1 MNSTEC
7 AREQDVVEAMT
18 SGAWSEEL
26 RSHASGCK
34 ICSDVVEVVHAL
46 HCDYAAASQEARI
59 PSAGL
64 VWWRAELR
72 ARREAMHA
80 AERPMTLVQAFGGA
94 CAAGVLI
101 AVLSRTG
108 PLLKELL
115 PSGPI
120 DAIALL
126 RQHLPLAFTLGVLLV
141 LAPVAL
147 YFVFSDK

>member
-1 MNSTEC
+1 MNKMEC
-7 AREQDVVEAMT
+7 AREQAVVEAVT
-18 SGAWSEEL
+18 SGQWTEEL
-26 RSHASGCK
+26 RSHASNCEV
-34 ICSDVVEVVHAL
+34 CADVVEVVHAL
-46 HCDYAAASQEARI
+46 HSDYAVASHEARI

-72 ARREAMHA
+72 ARREAMQA
-80 AERPMTLVQAFGGA
+80 AQRPMTLVQAFGGA
-94 CAAGVLI
+94 CTAGVLI
-101 AVLSRTG
+101 AVLIQTR
-108 PLLKELL
+108 PWLMEWL

-120 DAIALL
+120 DAVDLL